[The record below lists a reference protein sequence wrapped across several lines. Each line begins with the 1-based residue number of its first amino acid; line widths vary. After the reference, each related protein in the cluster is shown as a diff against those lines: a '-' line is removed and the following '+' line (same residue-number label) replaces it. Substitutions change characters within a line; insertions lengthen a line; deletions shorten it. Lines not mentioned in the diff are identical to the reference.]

1 MDGRSPQIHVLSSRV
16 GDLIEGKT
24 EKKNKTGGVAGA
36 QGWNSCGLAAE
47 KIWEYWVSWRRV
59 SPPLLIGSALEAV
72 RKWRY
77 EPTYLNGQPVP
88 VQRNVKV
95 TFRLKE

>member
-1 MDGRSPQIHVLSSRV
+1 MDGRSPQIHILSWRV

-24 EKKNKTGGVAGA
+24 EKRKTKLVASLALRGGAAV
-36 QGWNSCGLAAE
+36 GLLL
-47 KIWEYWVSWRRV
+47 KRYGNTGCRV

-77 EPTYLNGQPVP
+77 EPTYLNDQPVP

>member
-1 MDGRSPQIHVLSSRV
+1 
-16 GDLIEGKT
+16 LIEGKT
-24 EKKNKTGGVAGA
+24 EKRETKLVASLA
-36 QGWNSCGLAAE
+36 LRGWSSCGLAAE
-47 KIWEYWVSWRRV
+47 KIWE
-59 SPPLLIGSALEAV
+59 LIGSALEAV

-77 EPTYLNGQPVP
+77 EPTYLNDQPVP